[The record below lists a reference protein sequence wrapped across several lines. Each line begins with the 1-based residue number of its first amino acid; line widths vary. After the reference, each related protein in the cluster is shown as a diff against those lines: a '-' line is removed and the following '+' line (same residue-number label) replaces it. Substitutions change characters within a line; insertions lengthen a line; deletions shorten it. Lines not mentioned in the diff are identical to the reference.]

1 MTQSITL
8 AQKYQPILDEIYKL
22 ASLTARMDAK
32 TKPVEFAGANVVK
45 VFKTDV
51 IGLGTYD
58 RASGYPK
65 GQITGTW
72 ETMTLAH

>member
-1 MTQSITL
+1 MAQSITL

-32 TKPVEFAGANVVK
+32 TKPVNFAGANVVK

-51 IGLGTYD
+51 ITWVITPALVVI
-58 RASGYPK
+58 PK
-65 GQITGTW
+65 GRS
-72 ETMTLAH
+72 LAPGKH